1 MQEALTNCV
10 RHARASHIAVSVSRQ
25 ADSLAV
31 SVTDDGVGFD
41 LAQRAGGLGL
51 RGIEERVREL
61 HGVLTHPQR
70 ARRGDDADDEGAAAG
85 AGRSES
91 RACACCWLT
100 ITASSAAVSAAC
112 SRPMPALTIVAEAA
126 DGLEALR
133 LCEEH
138 HPETLIVDIGM
149 PKMNG
154 IEVAAR
160 SQKLER
166 PPAVIILSMHSDES
180 YITRA
185 LAAGARAYL
194 LKDAT
199 DEDLLPAVRAVSA
212 GKPYFSPAVTA
223 VLVEDYMRQLRARGL
238 TDTYHLL
245 TDREKEVLQLLAEG
259 RSNKEVATL
268 LDLGLSTVETHRG
281 NMMQKLNLHNTAEIV
296 LYAVRKGII
305 V

>member
-1 MQEALTNCV
+1 V
-10 RHARASHIAVSVSRQ
+10 RVLL
-25 ADSLAV
+25 ADDHGIV
-31 SVTDDGVGFD
+31 
-41 LAQRAGGLGL
+41 RRGL
-51 RGIEERVREL
+51 RSLLE
-61 HGVLTHPQR
+61 
-70 ARRGDDADDEGAAAG
+70 
-85 AGRSES
+85 SES
-91 RACACCWLT
+91 GLE
-100 ITASSAAVSAAC
+100 V
-112 SRPMPALTIVAEAA
+112 VAEAS

-133 LCEEH
+133 LVDDH
-138 HPETLIVDIGM
+138 HPDILIVDVAM

-160 SQKLER
+160 AQKLER

-199 DEDLLPAVRAVSA
+199 DEDLLPAVRAVTA

-238 TDTYHLL
+238 TDTYLLL

-268 LDLGLSTVETHRG
+268 LDLGLSTVETHRA
-281 NMMQKLNLHNTAEIV
+281 NLMQKLNLHNTAEIV

>member
-1 MQEALTNCV
+1 MRVLL
-10 RHARASHIAVSVSRQ
+10 
-25 ADSLAV
+25 AD
-31 SVTDDGVGFD
+31 DH
-41 LAQRAGGLGL
+41 
-51 RGIEERVREL
+51 GIV
-61 HGVLTHPQR
+61 
-70 ARRGDDADDEGAAAG
+70 RRGLKSLLET
-85 AGRSES
+85 EPNV
-91 RACACCWLT
+91 T
-100 ITASSAAVSAAC
+100 V
-112 SRPMPALTIVAEAA
+112 VAEAS

-133 LCEEH
+133 LCSEYK
-138 HPETLIVDIGM
+138 PDTLIVDVGM

-160 SQKLER
+160 AQKLD
-166 PPAVIILSMHSDES
+166 PAPAVIILSMHADES

-194 LKDAT
+194 VKDAT
-199 DEDLLPAVRAVSA
+199 DEDLIPALRAVTQ
-212 GKPYFSPAVTA
+212 GKPFFSPAVTA

-268 LDLGLSTVETHRG
+268 LDLGLSTVETHRA
-281 NMMQKLNLHNTAEIV
+281 NLMQKLGLHNTAEIV

>member
-1 MQEALTNCV
+1 V
-10 RHARASHIAVSVSRQ
+10 RVLL
-25 ADSLAV
+25 ADDHGIV
-31 SVTDDGVGFD
+31 
-41 LAQRAGGLGL
+41 RRGL
-51 RGIEERVREL
+51 RAILETEPG
-61 HGVLTHPQR
+61 
-70 ARRGDDADDEGAAAG
+70 
-85 AGRSES
+85 
-91 RACACCWLT
+91 
-100 ITASSAAVSAAC
+100 
-112 SRPMPALTIVAEAA
+112 LTIVAEAS
-126 DGLEALR
+126 DGMEALR
-133 LCEEH
+133 LVEEH
-138 HPETLIVDIGM
+138 QPDILIIDIGM

-160 SQKLER
+160 TQKLER
-166 PPAVIILSMHSDES
+166 PPNVIILSMHSDES

-199 DEDLLPAVRAVSA
+199 DEDLLPAIRMVAS
-212 GKPYFSPAVTA
+212 GKPFFSPAVTV
-223 VLVEDYMRQLRARGL
+223 VLVEDFMRQLRARGL

-268 LDLGLSTVETHRG
+268 LNLGLSTVETHRA
-281 NMMQKLNLHNTAEIV
+281 NLMQKLGLHNTAEIV